1 MNEAIAQLQAHVRYR
16 LGSRVTY
23 AQPWRVDGLTRLVV
37 RHWPHGHLE
46 DAEHIGGRHHASVGH
61 ALTLMRSQV
70 REQWE
75 ARHGAGPLWDVLL
88 GGTTSAIGQ
97 VVLDLWW
104 PSRPWRTILKAMS
117 RAVADSSHEA
127 DGGVGEVERGPAEPA

>member
-23 AQPWRVDGLTRLVV
+23 AEVWRVDQLTRLAI
-37 RHWPHGHLE
+37 RHWPHNHLE
-46 DAEHIGGRHHASVGH
+46 DAEAGGGRHHASVGH

-75 ARHGAGPLWDVLL
+75 ARHGAGPLWDVVL
-88 GGTTSAIGQ
+88 GGTTSAIG
-97 VVLDLWW
+97 VVLLDLWW
-104 PSRPWRTILKAMS
+104 PSRPWRSILRAMGRS
-117 RAVADSSHEA
+117 LADDRQ
-127 DGGVGEVERGPAEPA
+127 DGVDGVVDRTGEPRVGP

>member
-23 AQPWRVDGLTRLVV
+23 AQPWRVDAITRLVL
-37 RHWPHGHLE
+37 RHWPHRHLL
-46 DAEHIGGRHHASVGH
+46 DAEQIGGRHHASVSH

-75 ARHGAGPLWDVLL
+75 ARHGAGPLWDSLL
-88 GGTTSAIGQ
+88 GGTTTATGL

-104 PSRPWRTILKAMS
+104 PSKSWRAILLSMS
-117 RAVADSSHEA
+117 RSLADDREQGV
-127 DGGVGEVERGPAEPA
+127 DRVVNRTGQTGVGA

>member
-1 MNEAIAQLQAHVRYR
+1 MDDAIAQLQAHVRYR

-23 AQPWRVDGLTRLVV
+23 AQPWRVDGLTRLVI
-37 RHWPHGHLE
+37 RHWPHRHLE
-46 DAEHIGGRHHASVGH
+46 DAEQIGGRHHATVGH
-61 ALTLMRSQV
+61 AMTLMRSQV

-75 ARHGAGPLWDVLL
+75 ARHGAGPLWDAVL

-104 PSRPWRTILKAMS
+104 PSKPWRAIIRSMGRS
-117 RAVADSSHEA
+117 VADSSHEA

>member
-1 MNEAIAQLQAHVRYR
+1 MNDQLAQLQAHVRYR
-16 LGSRVTY
+16 LGSRVSY

-37 RHWPHGHLE
+37 RHWPHSHLRE
-46 DAEHIGGRHHASVGH
+46 AHAIGGRNHAAVSH

-75 ARHGAGPLWDVLL
+75 ARHGAGPLWDAVL
-88 GGTTSAIGQ
+88 GGTTSAIGV

-104 PSRPWRTILKAMS
+104 PSEPWRAALLAIGLALPH
-117 RAVADSSHEA
+117 DS
-127 DGGVGEVERGPAEPA
+127 DRGVGQV